1 MVGIYGNRVAGY
13 LGGIGNPTDGK
24 QLGNPCRSVGGYG
37 VFLFS
42 FLATIHER
50 RWQWPNDPKL
60 RCGGPGTP
68 PESTAAQGEGAGCA
82 GLGGGAQPV
91 TEPVGTGAGQR
102 KLNAMPAV
110 TCSAWLGVAGVGK
123 EAA

>member
-50 RWQWPNDPKL
+50 RWQWPNEPKL
-60 RCGGPGTP
+60 SHGGGWRGLCRWA
-68 PESTAAQGEGAGCA
+68 ERRRRSAAQ
-82 GLGGGAQPV
+82 
-91 TEPVGTGAGQR
+91 
-102 KLNAMPAV
+102 AV
-110 TCSAWLGVAGVGK
+110 TAGAVGCSAWLGVAVIGS
-123 EAA
+123 